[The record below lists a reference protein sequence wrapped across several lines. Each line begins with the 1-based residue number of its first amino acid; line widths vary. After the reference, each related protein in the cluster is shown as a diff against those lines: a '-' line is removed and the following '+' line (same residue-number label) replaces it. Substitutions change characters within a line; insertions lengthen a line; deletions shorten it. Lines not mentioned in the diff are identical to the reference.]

1 MTATPSTASKSA
13 TTTSA
18 PWVCLELS
26 GDHRGSPLQLIILSH
41 PFSSRRSPCLTQI
54 TLNRPKDP
62 VTCAVLTISDTRTEA
77 DDKSGKIIK
86 ELVEAAGHSI
96 AFYRVVKDEADQI
109 RALIKQ
115 IAEKGECHVILT
127 NGGTGIAARDTTY
140 EAVTSLLDKRLDGF
154 GEVFRFLSW
163 EDIGSG
169 AMLSRAVAG
178 VYKDTMIFCMPGSS
192 GAVQLAMEKL
202 IVP

>member
-1 MTATPSTASKSA
+1 MPY
-13 TTTSA
+13 
-18 PWVCLELS
+18 E
-26 GDHRGSPLQLIILSH
+26 DHIQ
-41 PFSSRRSPCLTQI
+41 QA
-54 TLNRPKDP
+54 KDP

-77 DDKSGKIIK
+77 DDKSGKIIQDFV
-86 ELVEAAGHSI
+86 LNAGHHVG
-96 AFYRVVKDEADQI
+96 FYRVVKDDAEQI
-109 RALIKQ
+109 RKLIIQ
-115 IAEKGECHVILT
+115 IATEGTCHVILT

-140 EAVTSLLDKRLDGF
+140 EAVTSLLEKRLDGF

-192 GAVQLAMEKL
+192 GAVKLAMEKL
-202 IVP
+202 IVPELSHLVWEIWRQK

>member
-1 MTATPSTASKSA
+1 MPY
-13 TTTSA
+13 
-18 PWVCLELS
+18 E
-26 GDHRGSPLQLIILSH
+26 DHIQ
-41 PFSSRRSPCLTQI
+41 QAK
-54 TLNRPKDP
+54 NP

-86 ELVEAAGHSI
+86 DLVMDAGHDI
-96 AFYRVVKDEADQI
+96 GFYRVVKDDADQI
-109 RALIKQ
+109 HALIQQ
-115 IAEKGECHVILT
+115 IAAEGACHVILT

-140 EAVTSLLDKRLDGF
+140 EAVTGLLEKRLDGF
-154 GEVFRFLSW
+154 GEIFRFLSW

-192 GAVQLAMEKL
+192 GAVKLAMEKL
-202 IVP
+202 IVPELSHLVWEIWRQK

>member
-1 MTATPSTASKSA
+1 MPY
-13 TTTSA
+13 
-18 PWVCLELS
+18 E
-26 GDHRGSPLQLIILSH
+26 DHIQ
-41 PFSSRRSPCLTQI
+41 QAK
-54 TLNRPKDP
+54 NP

-86 ELVEAAGHSI
+86 DLVMDAGHDI
-96 AFYRVVKDEADQI
+96 GFYRVVKDDADQI
-109 RALIKQ
+109 RALIQ
-115 IAEKGECHVILT
+115 HIAAEGTCHVILT

-140 EAVTSLLDKRLDGF
+140 EAVTSLLEKRLDGF

-178 VYKDTMIFCMPGSS
+178 VYRDTMIFCMPGSS
-192 GAVQLAMEKL
+192 GAVKLAMEKL
-202 IVP
+202 IVPELSHLVWEIWRQK

>member
-1 MTATPSTASKSA
+1 MPY
-13 TTTSA
+13 
-18 PWVCLELS
+18 E
-26 GDHRGSPLQLIILSH
+26 DHIAEA
-41 PFSSRRSPCLTQI
+41 
-54 TLNRPKDP
+54 KDA

-77 DDKSGKIIK
+77 DDKSGNIIQ
-86 ELVEAAGHSI
+86 ELLKDAGHSVGHY
-96 AFYRVVKDEADQI
+96 AVVKDEADQI
-109 RALIKQ
+109 RQLIVD

-140 EAVTSLLDKRLDGF
+140 EAVTSLLEKTLDGF

-192 GAVQLAMEKL
+192 GAVKLAMEKL
-202 IVP
+202 IVPELSHLVWEIWRQKH